1 MKQTSKNLINL
12 DETMVVKTL
21 IKGVVLKSLIE
32 NFNNNL
38 KVNDKAFVNKVVDEV
53 YDVVMR
59 KFYSNEKI
67 DTEVNQS
74 LMQNY
79 ADEVAFGRLKNKYRM
94 EVKKDSPKLV
104 RLKTDNF
111 KKENFKGYPNSLGHM
126 CGLGL

>member
-53 YDVVMR
+53 YNVVMR

-67 DTEVNQS
+67 NTEVNQS

>member
-12 DETMVVKTL
+12 DETMAVKTL

-53 YDVVMR
+53 YNVVMR

-67 DTEVNQS
+67 NTEVNQS

-111 KKENFKGYPNSLGHM
+111 KKENFKGYPNSLVHM

>member
-12 DETMVVKTL
+12 DETMAVKTL

-53 YDVVMR
+53 YNVVMR

-67 DTEVNQS
+67 NTEVNQS

>member
-1 MKQTSKNLINL
+1 MKQTNKNLIK
-12 DETMVVKTL
+12 E
-21 IKGVVLKSLIE
+21 VVLKSLIE
-32 NFNNNL
+32 NFNDQE
-38 KVNDKAFVNKVVDEV
+38 KVNDKAFVNQIVDEV
-53 YDVVMR
+53 YNVVMR

-67 DTEVNQS
+67 NTKVDQS

-111 KKENFKGYPNSLGHM
+111 KKENFKGYPNSLEHM
-126 CGLGL
+126 CGLCL